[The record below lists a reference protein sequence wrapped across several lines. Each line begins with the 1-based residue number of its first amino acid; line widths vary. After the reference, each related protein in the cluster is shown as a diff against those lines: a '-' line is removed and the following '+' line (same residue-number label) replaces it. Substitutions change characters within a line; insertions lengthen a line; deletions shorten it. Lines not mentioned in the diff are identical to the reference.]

1 MDVPEI
7 DGYVYIE
14 INDENKDKIE
24 LNTFTKCKIT
34 KTDDYDLYGEIVY

>member
-14 INDENKDKIE
+14 INDKNRKNVEI
-24 LNTFTKCKIT
+24 NTFAECKVI
-34 KTDDYDLYGEIVY
+34 KADDYDLYGEIIN